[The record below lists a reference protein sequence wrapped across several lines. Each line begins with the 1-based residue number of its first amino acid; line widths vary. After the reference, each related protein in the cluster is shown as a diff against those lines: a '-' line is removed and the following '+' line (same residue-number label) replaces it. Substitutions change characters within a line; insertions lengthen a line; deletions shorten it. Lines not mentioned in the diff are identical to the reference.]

1 MFWFFL
7 FFMTMIFFSE
17 VKIYNLGLWYI
28 VSISLSITIGSLLI
42 PSQVL
47 PRREKYYTFEEI
59 ISFFKIRSPVIMLL
73 ISIFSISAIL
83 GVISLLLFGINR
95 YALTYNI
102 FSLLSLPGMIYDDR
116 DAGILLIPWYIKYL
130 TYFIMPAALLAG
142 FIVPFKKL
150 PSKLICYM
158 PIILAIL
165 VGMIYTTRAS
175 ILLAIILFI
184 SGVLSSYVLLN
195 KDENLLYNIKTIIV
209 TLFIIILLLGAWI
222 FLQWLRGGASSE
234 FILLPIFDLI
244 KTAALGTTTAFTTW
258 FQYSQHNGIT
268 YGLYTFAGPMDLI
281 GLNDRE
287 LGFYKDFIALP
298 NGYTNIYTAFRGLI
312 HDFSVPGSICV
323 CLFIG
328 IIAQLSYYRC
338 RDGNIIWV
346 IPLSLF
352 FAYTLFSPFISIFS
366 SNSVTIAW
374 IVSFFILYKYNSE
387 RLINY

>member
-7 FFMTMIFFSE
+7 FFIKMIFFSE
-17 VKIYNLGLWYI
+17 AKIFNLGLWYI

-59 ISFFKIRSPVIMLL
+59 ISFFKIRSPLIMLL
-73 ISIFSISAIL
+73 ISIFSTSAIL

-95 YALTYNI
+95 YELTYHI
-102 FSLLSLPGMIYDDR
+102 SSLLSLPGMIYDDR

-142 FIVPFKKL
+142 VIVPFKKF
-150 PSKLICYM
+150 PSKLLCYM

-184 SGVLSSYVLLN
+184 SGLLSSYVLLK
-195 KDENLLYNIKTIIV
+195 KDDNFLYNIKTIIV
-209 TLFIIILLLGAWI
+209 ILFLLLFLLCVWI
-222 FLQWLRGGASSE
+222 FLQWLRGGANSE
-234 FILLPIFDLI
+234 FILLPIVDLI
-244 KTAALGTTTAFTTW
+244 KSAALGTTTAFTTW
-258 FQYSQHNGIT
+258 FQYSQHNDIS

-312 HDFSVPGSICV
+312 HDFTVPGSIFI

-374 IVSFFILYKYNSE
+374 IVSFFILYKYNSG
-387 RLINY
+387 RSINY